1 MPAQSRAV
9 GILLERDVA
18 IEMRDG
24 TLLRADIWRPQSS
37 GRFPT
42 LLQRFPYDKS
52 AALASIVLAGVEPA
66 RAVQA
71 GFVVIVQD
79 TRGRFASD
87 GVFTAFTDEAR
98 DGADTI
104 AWIRKQ
110 PFSNGQLGMYGV
122 SYGGAT
128 QLLAAGE
135 RPDGLVAIA
144 PHLAGAETYEGWI
157 YEGGAFRLGF
167 ALWWAANS
175 FARAELARRRRDGRD
190 VADLAVALDA
200 LLRDPWAAF
209 RQLPLNGVE
218 VVNELFPSYLDWVE
232 HPARDAY
239 WQAGAFLERIG
250 DPFCPSLHIGG
261 WNDIFLSGTLRNHA
275 ALGGR
280 LLVGP
285 WAHAVP
291 FDVIGEADYGP
302 EATQGSLDMT
312 ALQLGWFADQ
322 MKGTS
327 SPSHQPAAPV
337 RLFVMGANRWRDE
350 SAWPLARARETTFYL
365 RSGGTLAPNP
375 APGDEPA
382 DTFVYDPLDPVPTTG
397 GATFLPGLYV
407 ARHAGP
413 QDQTAIE
420 TRADVL
426 TYTSEVLTRP
436 TELTGYV
443 TVILHAS
450 SSARDTDWT
459 AKLVDVSP
467 SGRPL
472 GLLDSIVRA
481 RYSNSTECAQLLER
495 GQPHEFTI
503 VLGAI
508 SVLIDSGHRLR
519 LQISSSNFPKFDRN
533 PNHGGDIPRAGAS
546 DCVSANQTIFHD
558 SARPSRLVVP
568 VVP

>member
-1 MPAQSRAV
+1 MAPGSRAA

-18 IEMRDG
+18 IQMRDG
-24 TLLRADIWRPQSS
+24 TLLRADVWRPQSS

-71 GFVVIVQD
+71 GFVVVVQD

-87 GVFTAFTDEAR
+87 GVFTAFADEAR

-104 AWIRKQ
+104 AWIRQQ
-110 PFSNGQLGMYGV
+110 PFSNGQVGMYGV

-135 RPDGLVAIA
+135 RPQGLLAIA
-144 PHLAGAETYEGWI
+144 PHLSGAETYEGWI

-175 FARAELARRRRDGRD
+175 FARAELARRRREGGD
-190 VADLAVALDA
+190 VADLAASLEK
-200 LLRDPWAAF
+200 LLRDPWSAF
-209 RQLPLNGVE
+209 RQLPLNGLE

-232 HPARDAY
+232 HPARDAF
-239 WQAGAFLERIG
+239 WRAGAFLERIG
-250 DPFCPSLHIGG
+250 EPLCPALHIGG

-280 LLVGP
+280 LIVGP

-312 ALQLGWFADQ
+312 ALHLGWFAEQ
-322 MKGTS
+322 LSTAG
-327 SPSHQPAAPV
+327 SPDHDNAAPV

-350 SAWPLARARETTFYL
+350 PAWPLARATERTLFL
-365 RSGGTLAPNP
+365 RSGGALAPDP
-375 APGDEPA
+375 PPDDDPP
-382 DTFVYDPLDPVPTTG
+382 DSFVYDPLDPVPTAG

-413 QDQTAIE
+413 QDQAAVE
-420 TRADVL
+420 ARADVL
-426 TYTSEVLTRP
+426 TYTSDVLTAP
-436 TELTGYV
+436 TELTGHV
-443 TVILHAS
+443 TVDPPRRDVRGRHRLDSQARRRVTRRALARPARQHRARALQPFHRTRGVAGTGAAPRVHDPPGCDQRADRARPPAS
-450 SSARDTDWT
+450 SADLELELPQVRPQPEPRRGHSSRAR
-459 AKLVDVSP
+459 
-467 SGRPL
+467 L
-472 GLLDSIVRA
+472 GLHRRRA
-481 RYSNSTECAQLLER
+481 DDLS
-495 GQPHEFTI
+495 
-503 VLGAI
+503 
-508 SVLIDSGHRLR
+508 
-519 LQISSSNFPKFDRN
+519 
-533 PNHGGDIPRAGAS
+533 
-546 DCVSANQTIFHD
+546 
-558 SARPSRLVVP
+558 
-568 VVP
+568 

>member
-1 MPAQSRAV
+1 MTPRSRAA
-9 GILLERDVA
+9 GILLERDAA

-24 TLLRADIWRPQSS
+24 TLLRADVWRPQSS

-71 GFVVIVQD
+71 GFVVVVQD

-87 GVFTAFTDEAR
+87 GVFTAFADEAR

-110 PFSNGQLGMYGV
+110 PFSNGQVGMYGV

-135 RPDGLVAIA
+135 HPKGLLAIA
-144 PHLAGAETYEGWI
+144 PHLAGSETYEGWI

-175 FARAELARRRRDGRD
+175 FARAELARRRREGRD
-190 VADLAVALDA
+190 VADLAAALETV
-200 LLRDPWAAF
+200 LRDPWAAF
-209 RQLPLNGVE
+209 RRLPLNGVE
-218 VVNELFPSYLDWVE
+218 VLNELFPSYRDWVE

-239 WQAGAFLERIG
+239 WRAGAFLERIG
-250 DPFCPSLHIGG
+250 EPFCSSLHIGG
-261 WNDIFLSGTLRNHA
+261 WNDIFLAGTLRNHA

-280 LLVGP
+280 LIVGP

-291 FDVIGEADYGP
+291 YDVIGEVDYGP
-302 EATQGSLDMT
+302 EATQGSLDMS
-312 ALQLGWFADQ
+312 ALQLGWFAEQ
-322 MKGTS
+322 MNAAG
-327 SPSHQPAAPV
+327 SPNRDDAAPV

-350 SAWPLARARETTFYL
+350 PAWPPARARETTLHL
-365 RSGGTLAPNP
+365 RSGGALAPDP
-375 APGDEPA
+375 APSDEPP

-413 QDQTAIE
+413 QDQAAVE
-420 TRADVL
+420 ARADVL
-426 TYTSEVLTRP
+426 TYTSDVLTRH
-436 TELTGYV
+436 TEITGNV
-443 TVILHAS
+443 TVILHAA
-450 SSARDTDWT
+450 SSAADTDWT
-459 AKLVDVSP
+459 ARLADVSP
-467 SGRPL
+467 AGRSL
-472 GLLDSIVRA
+472 GLLDGIVRA
-481 RYSNSTECAQLLER
+481 RYSRSTERAELLER
-495 GQPHEFTI
+495 GRPHEFTI
-503 VLGAI
+503 ALGAI
-508 SVLIDSGHRLR
+508 SAVIEPGHRLR

-533 PNHGGDIPRAGAS
+533 PNHGGDIPRAEVS
-546 DCVSANQTIFHD
+546 DYVSAEQTVFHD
-558 SARPSRLVVP
+558 AARPSRLIVP
-568 VVP
+568 VVA